1 MTDSQ
6 TQLTL
11 LRAQR
16 DATEDLALRA
26 ALDAAIAALEST
38 APPPTTPTQQIDNIA
53 SNRRGAALAPHCR
66 IAICWRGA
74 VAWLR
79 GLFAPVS
86 QRCAP
91 AAVAC
96 RVMFTAAIDTAT
108 YINYAEAY

>member
-16 DATEDLALRA
+16 DATEDLVLRA
-26 ALDAAIAALEST
+26 ALDAAIAALEAT
-38 APPPTTPTQQIDNIA
+38 VPPPTTPNQQIDNIA
-53 SNRRGAALAPHCR
+53 SNRRGTALAPHCR
-66 IAICWRGA
+66 MAICWCGA
-74 VAWLR
+74 VVWLR
-79 GLFAPVS
+79 GLFAPVN
-86 QRCAP
+86 QCCAP

-96 RVMFTAAIDTAT
+96 RVIFTAAIDTPT